1 MLDNNWETV
10 NGPVAH
16 RIEVLNATNQINV
29 LEGLVTFLLAHRGPF
44 QNGVPAMPDEASL
57 KQLHRAGT
65 MFLLASPGEY
75 RNHEVHVGDAEGN
88 VRHQPPPWQLVPGL
102 MQQFFRQLS
111 SLWASGDALDVAA
124 YTLWGINW
132 VHPFRNGNGRTARA
146 FSYACLSLKI
156 GGILP
161 GTTTVIDQIMANRG
175 RYEAALQVADES
187 FANDPH
193 VPNLDPMRAF
203 LDELLQIQ
211 ISSIPQADD
220 EYPGTS
226 A

>member
-1 MLDNNWETV
+1 MLDDNWETV

-29 LEGLVTFLLAHRGPF
+29 LEGLVTFLLVHRGPTAD
-44 QNGVPAMPDEASL
+44 GVAAMPDEASL
-57 KQLHRAGT
+57 KQLHRSGT

-88 VRHQPPPWQLVPGL
+88 VRHKPPPWQFIPGQ
-102 MQQFFRQLS
+102 MQLFFRHLS

-156 GGILP
+156 GAILP
-161 GTTTVIDQIMANRG
+161 GTTTVIDQIMANRP
-175 RYEAALQVADES
+175 RYEDALLKADES
-187 FANDPH
+187 FKAAPH
-193 VPNLDPMRAF
+193 IPDLAPMKAF

-211 ISSIPQADD
+211 IASIP
-220 EYPGTS
+220 E
-226 A
+226 